1 MDIYQFAM
9 KMEKDGENY
18 YRELGAHTNQSG
30 LKQILNLLAN
40 EEVKHF
46 QIIEKMS
53 QKKTKPSVSQETLF
67 DSVKTIF
74 QSLSETEKIPEFKSD
89 EIDLYR
95 KALDIEKQSHRFYVE
110 KSEEVE
116 EESSK
121 ELLRQ
126 LAAEENKHAFL
137 IENLIEFMRR
147 PNTWLENAEWY
158 HLDEY

>member
-18 YRELGAHTNQSG
+18 YRELGANTNQSG

-46 QIIEKMS
+46 QVIEKMS
-53 QKKTKPSVSQETLF
+53 QKKPKPSLSQETLF
-67 DSVKTIF
+67 DNVKNVF
-74 QSLSETEKIPEFKSD
+74 QSLSETKKIPEFKAN

-95 KALDIEKQSHRFYVE
+95 KALDIEKQSYRFYLE

-121 ELLRQ
+121 ELLRK

-137 IENLIEFMRR
+137 VENLIEFIRR
-147 PNTWLENAEWY
+147 PDTWLENAEWY